1 MSRICNTVDVLK
13 YRPGLEDGLECM
25 SYNDRCSE
33 ASANCFR
40 NCYMCKQQGYSLR
53 RAYILTEQGKQ
64 YIHDGDCIIID
75 ELGKKGVASPEVVG
89 AMYQVVV

>member
-1 MSRICNTVDVLK
+1 MSRKCNIVDVME
-13 YRPGLEDGLECM
+13 YHPGLEDGLECM

-64 YIHDGDCIIID
+64 YIHDCDRIIID
-75 ELGKKGVASPEVVG
+75 ELGRKSVASPEVVG
-89 AMYQVVV
+89 MMYQAV